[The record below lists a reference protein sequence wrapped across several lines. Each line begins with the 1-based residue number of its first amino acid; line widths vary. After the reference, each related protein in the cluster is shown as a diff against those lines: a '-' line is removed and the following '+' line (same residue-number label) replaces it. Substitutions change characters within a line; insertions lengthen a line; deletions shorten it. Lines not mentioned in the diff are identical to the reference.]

1 MEDRVNELT
10 VEQLRTQ
17 FEEFEDSTNEARA
30 LSEKARDY
38 RDLKQWTGEQLE
50 ELKRRKQAPLVIPK
64 IPAKVDFLV
73 GLERQQRSDP
83 RAFPRTQDH
92 EQAADAVTDAL
103 RYVADNTEFDQ
114 VASEVFEQGLI
125 VEGYAGAIIEPVM
138 KRGQVEIEVNFIPFD
153 RCYYDPYS
161 RKRDFSDASYLG
173 IVV

>member
-73 GLERQQRSDP
+73 GLER
-83 RAFPRTQDH
+83 
-92 EQAADAVTDAL
+92 
-103 RYVADNTEFDQ
+103 
-114 VASEVFEQGLI
+114 
-125 VEGYAGAIIEPVM
+125 
-138 KRGQVEIEVNFIPFD
+138 
-153 RCYYDPYS
+153 
-161 RKRDFSDASYLG
+161 
-173 IVV
+173 

>member
-1 MEDRVNELT
+1 MNELT

-138 KRGQVEIEVNFIPFD
+138 KR
-153 RCYYDPYS
+153 
-161 RKRDFSDASYLG
+161 
-173 IVV
+173 

>member
-64 IPAKVDFLV
+64 IPAKNHRMHHRNRL
-73 GLERQQRSDP
+73 S
-83 RAFPRTQDH
+83 H
-92 EQAADAVTDAL
+92 H
-103 RYVADNTEFDQ
+103 
-114 VASEVFEQGLI
+114 
-125 VEGYAGAIIEPVM
+125 
-138 KRGQVEIEVNFIPFD
+138 
-153 RCYYDPYS
+153 RCFY
-161 RKRDFSDASYLG
+161 R
-173 IVV
+173 